1 MGNNKKYDVI
11 IKKCRENGQEEI
23 YFYTTNGI
31 KMITRYSC
39 VAIETVVFIVTHTHT
54 HIIY

>member
-31 KMITRYSC
+31 KMITRYSG

-54 HIIY
+54 